1 VHPAAEAY
9 MPPAPDSR
17 GRVRARKENDRS
29 CVLRIETAGAA
40 ALLTG
45 DAEARSEMEMLARDA
60 PAVRAQVLVV
70 PHHGSRTSSTAA
82 FLDAVHPD
90 VALISVG
97 YRNRFHHPAAGVV
110 ARYRERGIVLR
121 RTDEEGALRITLSPA
136 PPGFAVEPLAAHE
149 SYWSQRKLRPPPAQ

>member
-1 VHPAAEAY
+1 
-9 MPPAPDSR
+9 
-17 GRVRARKENDRS
+17 
-29 CVLRIETAGAA
+29 
-40 ALLTG
+40 
-45 DAEARSEMEMLARDA
+45 MLARDA